1 MPHFI
6 GLNIAEAAELFF
18 KGFLILGVAFLISRF
33 LLRTSAALRHMIW
46 FLALTAL
53 ILLPYTSYILPKI
66 SMPIPDI
73 AELIKMDFGGEKLQG
88 SPDTNSYALGYSD
101 GAGKIF
107 SLFEFI
113 YLSGIAVTAVWVL
126 LGWLSVF
133 QRSRRAVP
141 VKDKNIHL
149 IFQAMKKECCI
160 QKEISLL
167 SNPMIRM
174 PMTFGLFRPSIY
186 LPKDANSWPSE
197 RLRLVFLHELAHIKR
212 KDNVARFIATIAC
225 ALHWFNPLAWF
236 ALRNMLR
243 EQEFACDGYAVR
255 KGIKPSQFASG
266 LLALAGTECQNLEH
280 VFAGLVRRDDLKLRL
295 YELLQP
301 LRKNLPLKPPQILTT
316 GMCTVLLI
324 IGFSA
329 VSLHSPDAPV
339 SRSNLLARA
348 EYFFNGPIEEKHQK
362 VLDFQNA
369 GDYFD
374 GIQRLLISENE
385 FTKAEFEAHLEKL
398 RTFIDRKNMPNQ
410 DEIHQT
416 ARNKM
421 LLVMEKYE
429 KTWEKYLPFRDKISL
444 KKNGPG

>member
-18 KGFLILGVAFLISRF
+18 KGFIILGIAFLICRF
-33 LLRTSAALRHMIW
+33 LLRTSAALRHTIW
-46 FLALTAL
+46 FLALTTL
-53 ILLPYTSYILPKI
+53 ILIPCTSYILPEI
-66 SMPIPDI
+66 SMPIPNI
-73 AELIKMDFGGEKLQG
+73 AELIKIDSGGEKLQG
-88 SPDTNSYALGYSD
+88 NADTNSYALGYSD
-101 GAGKIF
+101 GAEKIL
-107 SLFEFI
+107 SLLTYI
-113 YLSGIAVTAVWVL
+113 YLSGIAVTAVWL
-126 LGWLSVF
+126 LWGWLSVF
-133 QRSRRAVP
+133 QRCHRAVP
-141 VKDKNIHL
+141 IKDRNIHL
-149 IFQAMKKECCI
+149 IFQDLKIKCRI

-167 SNPMIRM
+167 SNPLIQM
-174 PMTFGLFRPSIY
+174 PMTFGLFRPSIH
-186 LPKDANSWPSE
+186 LPEDANSWPSE

-212 KDNVARFIATIAC
+212 KDNAARLIGTIAC
-225 ALHWFNPLAWF
+225 SLHWFNPLAWF

-266 LLALAGTECQNLEH
+266 LLALARTERQNLKH

-301 LRKNLPLKPPQILTT
+301 LRKNMPLKTPQILTA

-324 IGFSA
+324 TALSA
-329 VSLHSPDAPV
+329 VSLYSPDSSA
-339 SRSNLLARA
+339 SRSDLLTGA

-362 VLDFQNA
+362 VLDYQNM

-374 GIQRLLISENE
+374 GIQRLLVSENE

-398 RTFIDRKNMPNQ
+398 RTYIDWKNIPNQ

-416 ARNKM
+416 ARNKIF
-421 LLVMEKYE
+421 LVLEKYE
-429 KTWEKYLPFRDKISL
+429 KTWEKYLPFRDKIS
-444 KKNGPG
+444 

>member
-18 KGFLILGVAFLISRF
+18 KGFLILGIAFLISRF
-33 LLRTSAALRHMIW
+33 LLRTSASLRHTIW

-53 ILLPYTSYILPKI
+53 ILIPYTSYILPEI

-73 AELIKMDFGGEKLQG
+73 SELIKIDSGGEKPQDNA
-88 SPDTNSYALGYSD
+88 DTDSYALGYSD
-101 GAGKIF
+101 GAGKI
-107 SLFEFI
+107 LLLLEFI
-113 YLSGIAVTAVWVL
+113 YLSGIAVTAVWVFW
-126 LGWLSVF
+126 GWLSVF
-133 QRSRRAVP
+133 LRCQRAVP
-141 VKDKNIHL
+141 VKDKNIHS
-149 IFQAMKKECCI
+149 IFQALKKECRI
-160 QKEISLL
+160 HKEISLL
-167 SNPMIRM
+167 SNPLIRM

-186 LPKDANSWPSE
+186 LPKNASSWPSE

-212 KDNVARFIATIAC
+212 KDNAVRLIGTIAC

-255 KGIKPSQFASG
+255 KGIKPSQFAPG
-266 LLALAGTECQNLEH
+266 LLALAGTERQNLEH

-301 LRKNLPLKPPQILTT
+301 LRKNLPLKPPQIIFI

-324 IGFSA
+324 IGLSA
-329 VSLHSPDAPV
+329 VSLYSPDASA
-339 SRSNLLARA
+339 SRSDLLTRA
-348 EYFFNGPIEEKHQK
+348 EYFFNGPIEERHQK
-362 VLDFQNA
+362 VLDRQNA

-374 GIQRLLISENE
+374 GIQELLISENE

-398 RTFIDRKNMPNQ
+398 RTYIDWKNMSNQ

-421 LLVMEKYE
+421 SLVMEKYE
-429 KTWEKYLPFRDKISL
+429 QTWEKYLLFRDKISL